1 MKQRNKFVKIEEDQ
15 LLLDQKFPTVKKQL
29 DTE

>member
-29 DTE
+29 DSE